1 MVCGK
6 KRTGKTYLINEL
18 LFENRGLSKQN
29 CYTSK
34 ITSYE
39 HKLFPIMIYDFPGFS
54 DNEDKGMND
63 ATNFISKL
71 SEVYKNIKNKIH
83 IIFYFLQNNSG
94 RVLQDK
100 EIELIENFIKT
111 NVPIFFITNRIEK
124 NIYKTFIRN
133 VEVRMKLIKSKFTL
147 KELMSRLFILDET
160 NKSIKILLDA
170 VINELSIS
178 KEANEMIIKELSQKE
193 NINDS
198 NYAFNDKNENFISQF
213 EVMNYPDD
221 EERQELKR
229 DRLLEQMK
237 RSIFFNDYSK
247 TFKNVEKKIN
257 EIIDKIQNQTTT
269 HLIPLLTAKKDLLKL
284 FNELN

>member
-1 MVCGK
+1 
-6 KRTGKTYLINEL
+6 
-18 LFENRGLSKQN
+18 
-29 CYTSK
+29 
-34 ITSYE
+34 
-39 HKLFPIMIYDFPGFS
+39 MIVGEF
-54 DNEDKGMND
+54 
-63 ATNFISKL
+63 
-71 SEVYKNIKNKIH
+71 YK
-83 IIFYFLQNNSG
+83 
-94 RVLQDK
+94 
-100 EIELIENFIKT
+100 NFIKT
-111 NVPIFFITNRIEK
+111 NIPIFFITNRIEK

-160 NKSIKILLDA
+160 YKSIKILLDA

-198 NYAFNDKNENFISQF
+198 NYAFNDRNENFISQF
-213 EVMNYPDD
+213 EVMGYPDD
-221 EERQELKR
+221 EERQELKG

-237 RSIFFNDYSK
+237 RSIFFNDYSI

-269 HLIPLLTAKKDLLKL
+269 HLIPLLI
-284 FNELN
+284 NR